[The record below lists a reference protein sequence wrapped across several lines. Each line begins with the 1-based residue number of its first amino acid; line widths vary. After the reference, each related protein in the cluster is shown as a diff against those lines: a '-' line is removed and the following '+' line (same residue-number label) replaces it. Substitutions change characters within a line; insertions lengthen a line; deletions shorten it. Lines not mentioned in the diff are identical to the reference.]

1 MKSTRMRQFLMA
13 MILLVFAIGTTMI
26 SNNVEAN
33 HPVLVEGN
41 NAALFVNPTNALN
54 SGGVSGDYDGDGLVG
69 TAEDND
75 NASDRIFGTLT
86 AAFANLNGT
95 GANQNGHVIIVTSG
109 RFNESVTITLT
120 PTTGGVMIVEAAP
133 GVQANIDAVLQGENR
148 PAPNDNATRQAGTGI
163 TINDTNTF
171 PSPKSAVLRNLVI
184 RNWQVG
190 VRTMGT
196 ARVALDSCRLDSN
209 VMHGVL
215 VTGMGCFEATDSII
229 HAGGMRFPAPGI
241 GGQNPGNGITFQDAT
256 FGSLYRNTITGN
268 LGAGISLTAGNLVT
282 AQGNNLFDNNAGN
295 VVGGMLVAPPA
306 NQ

>member
-86 AAFANLNGT
+86 AAFANNNGT

-109 RFNESVTITLT
+109 RFNEAVGITLT

-148 PAPNDNATRQAGTGI
+148 PAPNDNATRQASTGI
-163 TINDTNTF
+163 TINDTNPF
-171 PSPKSAVLRNLVI
+171 PSPKAAILRNLVI

-190 VRTMGT
+190 VRTMGA
-196 ARVALDSCRLDSN
+196 ARVTMVGCRLDSN

-215 VTGMGCFEATDSII
+215 VTGLGCFEATECTINAS
-229 HAGGMRFPAPGI
+229 GMRFPAPGI
-241 GGQNPGNGITFQDAT
+241 GGQNPGNGITFQDST
-256 FGSLYRNTITGN
+256 FGSLYRNTISAN
-268 LGAGISLTAGNLVT
+268 LGVGVAIGGGNQVVLS
-282 AQGNNLFDNNAGN
+282 GNNIFDNNLGN
-295 VVGGMLVAPPA
+295 VTGTAIAPPA
-306 NQ
+306 IQ